1 MNKRRQAREFALQ
14 MLYQAEQTEETFEAV
29 VENFYSG
36 RFPDPE
42 VKAYSQRLLKT
53 LKDNLYQVDELL
65 KAALINYKLTRLGI
79 VERSLLRVCVA
90 ELILKE
96 TDVKVVLDEAV
107 EIGRDFVDEKAG
119 GFVNGVL
126 EKIAKTLGVL

>member
-14 MLYQAEQTEETFEAV
+14 MLYQAEQTEETFEVV
-29 VENFYSG
+29 VENFYSI
-36 RFPDPE
+36 RYPHPD
-42 VKAYSQRLLKT
+42 VRAYSQRLLKT
-53 LKDNLYQVDELL
+53 VKDNIYQVDELL

-90 ELILKE
+90 ELMIGE

-126 EKIAKTLGVL
+126 EKIARTMGVL